1 MRYYLV
7 LILLILSSSCSLFNE
22 REKKYPFGISKTY
35 KKIDYDKHLIQIAKN
50 FINANQR
57 RIVSINYKDDKY
69 LKNLVEKIYVKNENI
84 FSAEIPIQINII
96 KTNEIIFFSLPGGFI
111 FLSSE
116 LITKYLKSENIFNAI
131 FTTEFIKSNLS
142 LYRKNIVVPREN
154 YEYKE
159 LIKLTRLNV
168 EDRIVLNNL
177 TYEVLKRTGLDAG
190 AKLLW
195 IQLQNRNSVDFSR
208 SNEFNSELLREE
220 FLMKN
225 YMITNGDYNTEVQ
238 QNSSKD
244 FYRFR
249 GNIER
254 RL

>member
-1 MRYYLV
+1 MKYYLFTII
-7 LILLILSSSCSLFNE
+7 ILFSSCSLFSKS
-22 REKKYPFGISKTY
+22 EKTYPFGMGKTY
-35 KKIDYDKHLIQIAKN
+35 EKNDYDKHFEQIAKN
-50 FINANQR
+50 FISENRKKIILIDVN
-57 RIVSINYKDDKY
+57 NDLY
-69 LKNLVEKIYVKNENI
+69 LKKLVDKIYVKNENI
-84 FSAEIPIQINII
+84 FAKRIPIKVNII
-96 KTNEIIFFSLPGGFI
+96 KTNEIIFFSLPGGYI

-116 LITKYLKSENIFNAI
+116 LVSKYLKSENIFNAI
-131 FTTEFIKSNLS
+131 FVTEFIKSNLS
-142 LYRKNIVVPREN
+142 LYRKNLIIPREN
-154 YEYKE
+154 YTYKD
-159 LIKLTRLNV
+159 LIKLTRLYV

-225 YMITNGDYNTEVQ
+225 YMITNGDYNIEIQ